1 MNLIS
6 LFSGAGGLDI
16 GFKNAGF
23 NLLWANDFDKDACE
37 TYKQNIGDHIVHG
50 DIQSYETK
58 LCSTFSEIDLVIGG
72 PPCQGFSVAGKM
84 DPTDPRSR
92 HVWTFVENIERIK
105 PKAFVMENVGALGK
119 LDKWKDIRTGILF
132 KLRSLGYATNFVIIN
147 AKDYGVPQS
156 RERIFFIGFKTA
168 SNNLNLNLDLMLD
181 PYQQKSLT
189 LKTTLLKLDKAG
201 TGNNTG
207 QCNAKIT
214 LAKNPIMRKSPFA
227 GMLFNGLG
235 RPLDINGYSS
245 TISASM
251 GGNKTPIVD
260 EEELYFDKD
269 NWIIE
274 YHKKLSNGIARPEL
288 VDIPKSVRRIT
299 VEEAALIQTFPIG
312 YKFSGSQSSKFKQIG
327 NAVPCN
333 LSQQVAKMVFDRLL
347 QKDFYKYAN

>member
-189 LKTTLLKLDKAG
+189 LKTTLLK
-201 TGNNTG
+201 
-207 QCNAKIT
+207 
-214 LAKNPIMRKSPFA
+214 
-227 GMLFNGLG
+227 
-235 RPLDINGYSS
+235 
-245 TISASM
+245 
-251 GGNKTPIVD
+251 
-260 EEELYFDKD
+260 
-269 NWIIE
+269 
-274 YHKKLSNGIARPEL
+274 
-288 VDIPKSVRRIT
+288 
-299 VEEAALIQTFPIG
+299 
-312 YKFSGSQSSKFKQIG
+312 
-327 NAVPCN
+327 
-333 LSQQVAKMVFDRLL
+333 
-347 QKDFYKYAN
+347 